1 MELCKYKNI
10 FGKVNEGVHE
20 HKIFGIS
27 TVDTVCTIILAFII
41 NYYFNIN
48 FWTTLLVLFI
58 LAELCHYLFCVDTAF
73 IKFVKTI
80 IY

>member
-10 FGKVNEGVHE
+10 FGKPNEGVHE

-41 NYYFNIN
+41 YYYFNID
-48 FWTTLLVLFI
+48 FWTILIGLFI
-58 LAELCHYLFCVDTAF
+58 LAELLHYLFCVDTAV
-73 IKFVKTI
+73 IKFLKTCF
-80 IY
+80 